1 MILRGQP
8 VRVSST
14 GTELFRSGFYGVS
27 SNVHL
32 GPSAIECHS
41 ERSRRIYVRQAPR
54 PDPSDPDPST
64 SLRMTWGWLGMT
76 WGQFRMTWGRLGMTR
91 GQFRM
96 TREQFRMT
104 RGRLGMTWGRLNDM
118 GTVPGSR
125 GSHSIAWNI
134 RGDGGVYLGLL
145 GVIAFR
151 LFNPARSSGL
161 SDTPQ

>member
-1 MILRGQP
+1 MIPQGQP

-64 SLRMTWGWLGMT
+64 SLRMTWG
-76 WGQFRMTWGRLGMTR
+76 RLRMTR

-96 TREQFRMT
+96 TRGAVQDDMGEARD
-104 RGRLGMTWGRLNDM
+104 DM
-118 GTVPGSR
+118 GTVQVDMGE
-125 GSHSIAWNI
+125 A
-134 RGDGGVYLGLL
+134 
-145 GVIAFR
+145 
-151 LFNPARSSGL
+151 
-161 SDTPQ
+161 Q

>member
-1 MILRGQP
+1 MRGQP

-64 SLRMTWGWLGMT
+64 SLRMTWGRLGMT
-76 WGQFRMTWGRLGMTR
+76 WEQFRMTWGRLGMTWGR
-91 GQFRM
+91 GDFIAKPRDDIPGGSQVQDEAHG
-96 TREQFRMT
+96 EQFRMT
-104 RGRLGMTWGRLNDM
+104 GSGTRGQFR
-118 GTVPGSR
+118 VPGDHTALH
-125 GSHSIAWNI
+125 GM
-134 RGDGGVYLGLL
+134 
-145 GVIAFR
+145 
-151 LFNPARSSGL
+151 SGA
-161 SDTPQ
+161 TAVFIWGCWE

>member
-64 SLRMTWGWLGMT
+64 SL
-76 WGQFRMTWGRLGMTR
+76 RMTWGRLGMTR